1 MTTAGRQRH
10 YIRQIQI
17 LAAVRRIVTNYGL
30 EKLTIHDIAREIGVT
45 EGAIYRHFRSKREI
59 LDYVIEAWKETLM
72 GALPDVGFD
81 HISPLE
87 DLKNIF
93 LEQLSEVEEYKGLAF
108 AVVAESM
115 FMHGVGVGAQVAKVI
130 KEYIERIKSIL
141 HRGVLDGSISRDLD
155 IETAAIMFLGLVQTT
170 ARLWSLGH
178 FGGGISDHANAAWK
192 LYLKVIAPYNDSHM
206 NNSVPNLIQQE
217 QNKIIEVNS

>member
-1 MTTAGRQRH
+1 LITAGRQRH

-17 LAAVRRIVTNYGL
+17 LAAVRRIVSNYGL
-30 EKLTIHDIAREIGVT
+30 ERLTIHDIAREIGVT

-81 HISPLE
+81 HVSPID
-87 DLKNIF
+87 DLRNSF
-93 LEQLSEVEEYKGLAF
+93 LEQLSDVEEYRGLAF

-115 FMHGVGVGAQVAKVI
+115 IMHGAGVGAQIAGVI
-130 KEYIERIKSIL
+130 REYMDRIKSIL
-141 HRGVLDGSISRDLD
+141 HRGVEDGSIRKDLD
-155 IETAAIMFLGLVQTT
+155 IETASIMFLGLVQTT

-178 FGGGISDHANAAWK
+178 FRDGISKHANSAWG
-192 LYLKVIAPYNDSHM
+192 LYLGAISTKENSSP
-206 NNSVPNLIQQE
+206 NNLVPSMF
-217 QNKIIEVNS
+217 IEREE

>member
-1 MTTAGRQRH
+1 LITAGRQRH

-30 EKLTIHDIAREIGVT
+30 QKLTIHDIAQEIGVT

-59 LDYVIEAWKETLM
+59 LDYVVEAWKETLM

-81 HISPLE
+81 HISPVE
-87 DLKNIF
+87 DLRNTF
-93 LEQLSEVEEYKGLAF
+93 LEQLSDVEEYRGLAF

-115 FMHGVGVGAQVAKVI
+115 IMHGVGVSDQVSLVI
-130 KEYIERIKSIL
+130 REYVERIKSIL
-141 HRGVLDGSISRDLD
+141 HRGVLDGSIRKNLD

-170 ARLWSLGH
+170 AKLWSLGH
-178 FGGGISDHANAAWK
+178 FSEGISNHANSAWN
-192 LYLKVIAPYNDSHM
+192 LYMEVIISRDQY
-206 NNSVPNLIQQE
+206 LR
-217 QNKIIEVNS
+217 